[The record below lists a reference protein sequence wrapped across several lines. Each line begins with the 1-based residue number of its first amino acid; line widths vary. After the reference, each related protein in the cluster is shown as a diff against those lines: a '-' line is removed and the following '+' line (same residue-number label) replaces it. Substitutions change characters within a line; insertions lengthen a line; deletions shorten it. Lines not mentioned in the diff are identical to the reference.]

1 MYWWQ
6 KFFDEHY
13 LKVYEELERAS
24 SREVKSIIRMMD
36 LKPKAK
42 ILDLCCG
49 YGRHSIELAQR
60 GFKVTGYDLSDFFL
74 NKAKNDS
81 AVSGLKISYVKG
93 DMRKLP
99 FESRFDAVINI
110 FTSFGYF
117 DRERDDLKVLKGV
130 CKALKDR
137 GLFLL
142 DLKNREHLIR
152 NFQRRRW
159 RPEKDFIMLED
170 NFFDLFTSRWE
181 STRTLVFSNGKRAE
195 HSISM
200 RLYSFAEILILLKK
214 AGFVLES
221 VYGDFDFGEYSLDSP
236 RMILI
241 CRKTS

>member
-13 LKVYEELERAS
+13 LKVYKELEKET
-24 SREVKSIIRMMD
+24 SREVEAIIRMMD

-49 YGRHSIELAQR
+49 YGRHSIELVQR
-60 GFKVTGYDLSDFFL
+60 GFKVTGYDLSDFFIE
-74 NKAKNDS
+74 KAKKD
-81 AVSGLKISYVKG
+81 AVDLGLEIEFVKG

-99 FESRFDAVINI
+99 FDKEFDAVVNI
-110 FTSFGYF
+110 FTSFGFF
-117 DRERDDLKVLKGV
+117 DKEADDFKVTKGV
-130 CKALKDR
+130 SRALKKG

-142 DLKNREHLIR
+142 DLKNREYLIR

-159 RPEKDFIMLED
+159 RQQEDFIMLED

-181 STRTLVFSNGKRAE
+181 LTRTLIFENGRKKENSFSLR
-195 HSISM
+195 M
-200 RLYSFAEILILLKK
+200 YSFTEILSLLKK
-214 AGFVLES
+214 SGFILES
-221 VYGDFDFGEYSLDSP
+221 VYGDFDFREYSLDSP

-241 CRKTS
+241 SRKT

>member
-13 LKVYEELERAS
+13 LKVYKELEKET
-24 SREVKSIIRMMD
+24 SREVEAIVRMMD

-49 YGRHSIELAQR
+49 YGRHSIELVQR
-60 GFKVTGYDLSDFFL
+60 GFQVTGYDLSDFFIE
-74 NKAKNDS
+74 KAKKDS
-81 AVSGLKISYVKG
+81 VDSGVEVEFVKG

-99 FESRFDAVINI
+99 FDKEFDAVVNI
-110 FTSFGYF
+110 FTSFGFF
-117 DRERDDLKVLKGV
+117 DKESDDFKVTKGV
-130 CKALKDR
+130 SQALKKG

-142 DLKNREHLIR
+142 DLKNREYLIR

-159 RPEKDFIMLED
+159 RQQEDFIMLED

-181 STRTLVFSNGKRAE
+181 LTRTLIFENGRKKENSFSLR
-195 HSISM
+195 M
-200 RLYSFAEILILLKK
+200 YSFTEILNLLKK
-214 AGFVLES
+214 SGFILES
-221 VYGDFDFGEYSLDSP
+221 VYGDFDFREYSLDSP

-241 CRKTS
+241 SRKT

>member
-13 LKVYEELERAS
+13 LKVYKELEKET
-24 SREVKSIIRMMD
+24 SREVESILRMMD

-49 YGRHSIELAQR
+49 YGRHSIEFAQR
-60 GFKVTGYDLSDFFL
+60 GFKVTGYDLSDFFIE
-74 NKAKNDS
+74 KAKKDS
-81 AVSGLKISYVKG
+81 VDSGVEVEFVKG

-99 FESRFDAVINI
+99 FDKEFDAVVNI
-110 FTSFGYF
+110 FTSFGFF
-117 DRERDDLKVLKGV
+117 DKESDDFKVTKGV
-130 CKALKDR
+130 SQALKKG

-142 DLKNREHLIR
+142 DLKNREYLIR

-159 RPEKDFIMLED
+159 RQQEDFIMLED

-181 STRTLVFSNGKRAE
+181 LTRTIIFENGRKKENAFSLR
-195 HSISM
+195 M
-200 RLYSFAEILILLKK
+200 YTFTEILNLLKK
-214 AGFVLES
+214 SGFILES
-221 VYGDFDFGEYSLDSP
+221 VYGDFDFREYSLDSP

-241 CRKTS
+241 SRKT

>member
-6 KFFDEHY
+6 KFFNEHY
-13 LKVYEELERAS
+13 LKVYEELERKT
-24 SREVKSIIRMMD
+24 SREVESIIKMMD

-60 GFKVTGYDLSDFFL
+60 GFVVTGYDLSDFFID
-74 NKAKNDS
+74 KATKDS
-81 AVSGLKISYVKG
+81 TALGLKIEFIKG

-99 FESRFDAVINI
+99 FEDRFDVVVNM
-110 FTSFGYF
+110 FTSFGFF
-117 DRERDDLKVLKGV
+117 DKESDDLKVLKGV
-130 CKALKDR
+130 CKALKKN

-181 STRTLVFSNGKRAE
+181 STRTLLFGNGKKTE
-195 HSISM
+195 YSFSL
-200 RLYSFAEILILLKK
+200 RLYSFAEILNLLKR

-221 VYGDFDFGEYSLDSP
+221 VYGDFDFGEFSLDSP

-241 CRKTS
+241 SRKS

>member
-6 KFFDEHY
+6 KFFDENY
-13 LKVYEELERAS
+13 MRVYQEL
-24 SREVKSIIRMMD
+24 EVKSFRDVESIVKMMD

-74 NKAKNDS
+74 KKAKSDS
-81 AVSGLKISYVKG
+81 AASGLKIEYVRG

-99 FESRFDAVINI
+99 FESQFDAAINV

-117 DRERDDLKVLKGV
+117 PSEKDDLKVLKGV
-130 CKALKDR
+130 HRALKEK
-137 GLFLL
+137 GLFLI

-152 NFQRRRW
+152 NFQRRTW
-159 RPEKDFIMLED
+159 RPDKRFIMLED
-170 NFFDLFTSRWE
+170 NFIDLFTSRWE
-181 STRTLVFSNGKRAE
+181 STRTLVFGNGKRAE
-195 HSISM
+195 HSFSL
-200 RLYSFAEILILLKK
+200 RLYSFAEVLDLLKR
-214 AGFVLES
+214 AGFMLES
-221 VYGDFDFGEYSLDSP
+221 VYGDFEFSEYSLDSP

-241 CRKTS
+241 SRKT

>member
-6 KFFDEHY
+6 KYFDEHY
-13 LKVYEELERAS
+13 LKVYKELEKET
-24 SREVKSIIRMMD
+24 SREVESILRMLD

-49 YGRHSIELAQR
+49 YGRHSIEFAQR
-60 GFKVTGYDLSDFFL
+60 GLKVTGYDLSDFFIG
-74 NKAKNDS
+74 KAKKDS
-81 AVSGLKISYVKG
+81 LDLGLEIEFVRG

-99 FESRFDAVINI
+99 FDKEFDAVVNI
-110 FTSFGYF
+110 FTSFGFF
-117 DRERDDLKVLKGV
+117 DKESDDFKVTKGV
-130 CKALKDR
+130 SRALKKG

-159 RPEKDFIMLED
+159 RQQEDFILLED

-181 STRTLVFSNGKRAE
+181 TTRTLLFENGRKKENSFSLR
-195 HSISM
+195 M
-200 RLYSFAEILILLKK
+200 YTFTEILNLLRRS
-214 AGFVLES
+214 GFILES
-221 VYGDFDFGEYSLDSP
+221 VYGDFDFREYSLDSP

-241 CRKTS
+241 SRKT

>member
-13 LKVYEELERAS
+13 LRVYKELEKET
-24 SREVKSIIRMMD
+24 SREVEAIVRMMD

-49 YGRHSIELAQR
+49 YGRHSIELVQR
-60 GFKVTGYDLSDFFL
+60 GFQVTGYDLSDFFIE
-74 NKAKNDS
+74 KAKKDS
-81 AVSGLKISYVKG
+81 VDSGVEVEFVKG

-99 FESRFDAVINI
+99 FDKEFDAVVNV
-110 FTSFGYF
+110 FTSFGFF
-117 DRERDDLKVLKGV
+117 DKESDDFKVTKGV
-130 CKALKDR
+130 SRALKKG

-142 DLKNREHLIR
+142 DLKNREYLIR

-159 RPEKDFIMLED
+159 RQQEDFIMLED

-181 STRTLVFSNGKRAE
+181 LTRTLVFENGRKKE
-195 HSISM
+195 N
-200 RLYSFAEILILLKK
+200 SFSLRMYTFTEILNLLKK
-214 AGFVLES
+214 SGFILES
-221 VYGDFDFGEYSLDSP
+221 VYGDFDFREYSLDSP

-241 CRKTS
+241 SRKT

>member
-13 LKVYEELERAS
+13 LKVYDELERRS
-24 SREVKSIIRMMD
+24 SKEVDCIVRMMD
-36 LKPKAK
+36 LKPKARV
-42 ILDLCCG
+42 LDLCCG

-74 NKAKNDS
+74 EKARKDS
-81 AVSGLKISYVKG
+81 AASGLKIAYVKG

-99 FESRFDAVINI
+99 FENRFDAAINV

-117 DRERDDLKVLKGV
+117 DSERDDLKVLKGV
-130 CKALKDR
+130 RKSLKER

-142 DLKNREHLIR
+142 DLKNREYLIR

-159 RPEKDFIMLED
+159 HPEKDFIMLED

-181 STRTLVFSNGKRAE
+181 STRTLVFGNGRRAE
-195 HSISM
+195 HSFSM
-200 RLYSFAEILILLKK
+200 RLYSFAEMLHLLKK
-214 AGFVLES
+214 AGFLLES

-236 RMILI
+236 RMILVS
-241 CRKTS
+241 RKT

>member
-13 LKVYEELERAS
+13 PKVYEELEKRS
-24 SREVKSIIRMMD
+24 SKEVESIIKMMD
-36 LKPKAK
+36 LKPKAR

-74 NKAKNDS
+74 QKAKKDS
-81 AVSGLKISYVKG
+81 AALGLKIEFKKG
-93 DMRKLP
+93 DMRRLP
-99 FESRFDAVINI
+99 FEARFDAVVNI
-110 FTSFGYF
+110 FTSFGFF
-117 DRERDDLKVLKGV
+117 DKEKDDLKVLKGV
-130 CKALKDR
+130 CKALKKE

-142 DLKNREHLIR
+142 DLKNREQLIR
-152 NFQRRRW
+152 NFARRRW
-159 RPEKDFIMLED
+159 RPERDFIVLED

-181 STRTLVFSNGKRAE
+181 STRTLLLGNGKKTE
-195 HSISM
+195 YSFSL
-200 RLYSFAEILILLKK
+200 RLYSFAEILNSLKK

-221 VYGDFDFGEYSLDSP
+221 VYGDFDFSEYSLDSP

-241 CRKTS
+241 SRKI

>member
-13 LKVYEELERAS
+13 LKVYEEVEKRTS
-24 SREVKSIIRMMD
+24 KEVESILRMMD

-74 NKAKNDS
+74 QKAKKDS
-81 AVSGLKISYVKG
+81 ATLGLKIEFKRG

-99 FESRFDAVINI
+99 FVDRFDAVVNM
-110 FTSFGYF
+110 FTSFGF
-117 DRERDDLKVLKGV
+117 FNKETDDLKVFKGV
-130 CKALKDR
+130 CKALKGG

-142 DLKNREHLIR
+142 DLINREQLIR
-152 NFQRRRW
+152 NFARRRW
-159 RPEKDFIMLED
+159 RPEKDFTMLED
-170 NFFDLFTSRWE
+170 NFFDLFTSRLE
-181 STRTLVFSNGKRAE
+181 STRTLLFGNGKKTE
-195 HSISM
+195 YSFSL
-200 RLYSFAEILILLKK
+200 RLYSFAEILNLLKK

-221 VYGDFDFGEYSLDSP
+221 VYGDFDFREYSLDSP

-241 CRKTS
+241 SRKT

>member
-13 LKVYEELERAS
+13 LRVYKELEKET
-24 SREVKSIIRMMD
+24 SREVEAIIRMMD

-49 YGRHSIELAQR
+49 YGRHSIELVQR
-60 GFKVTGYDLSDFFL
+60 GFQVTGYDLSDFFIE
-74 NKAKNDS
+74 KAKKDS
-81 AVSGLKISYVKG
+81 VDSGVEVEFVKG

-99 FESRFDAVINI
+99 FDKEFDAVVNI
-110 FTSFGYF
+110 FTSFGFF
-117 DRERDDLKVLKGV
+117 DKESDDFKVTKGV
-130 CKALKDR
+130 SRALKKG

-142 DLKNREHLIR
+142 DLKNREYLIR

-159 RPEKDFIMLED
+159 RQQEDFIMLED

-181 STRTLVFSNGKRAE
+181 LTRTLIFENGRKKENSFSLR
-195 HSISM
+195 M
-200 RLYSFAEILILLKK
+200 YSFTEILNLLKK
-214 AGFVLES
+214 SGFILES
-221 VYGDFDFGEYSLDSP
+221 VYGDFDFREYSLDSP

-241 CRKTS
+241 SRKT